1 MELSLP
7 NFESLEK
14 RIRQLSE
21 EIVRIRERQKEG
33 DLSNPI
39 PDESRN
45 KIEGKIRNLIELL
58 EEF

>member
-21 EIVRIRERQKEG
+21 EIYRIREKQKGG
-33 DLSNPI
+33 DLSSFI
-39 PDESRN
+39 PEATRN